1 MRANQAIEVMHKY
14 GKSFYWA
21 SFFLGKKHTYNAA
34 VLYEFCRFLDDLAD
48 GNEKNKAERLNE
60 IATAIAS
67 NKDLSKPCIRNFLT
81 LSKNNDISVQPA
93 LELISGMQMD
103 QTVFELKTE
112 RELLRYSH
120 AVAGTVGVMMCK
132 LLGCKEN
139 DAYAF
144 AVDLGIAMQLTNI
157 ARDVLE
163 DANMGRRYIPE
174 EWLSSSISVTEI
186 AIGKSDIKKTIA
198 DAIKNLLTLSEQ
210 YYISAF
216 AGIKFL
222 PLRSRLAIIIAL
234 RIYREIGIKLTK
246 KQYNWWEGR
255 TIVTRRAKLLL
266 TIRSIGDLFFLKSRK
281 HDESLHIHLKGL
293 SGVDCSTF

>member
-1 MRANQAIEVMHKY
+1 MSQ
-14 GKSFYWA
+14 
-21 SFFLGKKHTYNAA
+21 
-34 VLYEFCRFLDDLAD
+34 
-48 GNEKNKAERLNE
+48 
-60 IATAIAS
+60 
-67 NKDLSKPCIRNFLT
+67 PCIRNFLT
-81 LSKNNDISVQPA
+81 LSKNNEISVQPA
-93 LELISGMQMD
+93 LELIAGMQMD

-132 LLGCKEN
+132 LLGCKEK

-174 EWLSSSISVTEI
+174 EWLSNPISVTEI

-198 DAIKNLLTLSEQ
+198 DAIKNLLTLSEK

-234 RIYREIGIKLTK
+234 RIYREIGIKLSK

-255 TIVTRRAKLLL
+255 TIISRGAKLLL
-266 TIRSIGDLFFLKSRK
+266 TIRSIGDLFFLKSNK

>member
-1 MRANQAIEVMHKY
+1 MRVNQAIEVMHKY

-21 SFFLGKKHTYNAA
+21 SFFLGKKHTSNAA

-81 LSKNNDISVQPA
+81 LSKNNEISVQPA

-132 LLGCKEN
+132 LLGCKEK

-174 EWLSSSISVTEI
+174 EWLSNSISVTEI
-186 AIGKSDIKKTIA
+186 AIAKSDIKKTIA
-198 DAIKNLLTLSEQ
+198 DSIKTFLKLSE
-210 YYISAF
+210 
-216 AGIKFL
+216 K
-222 PLRSRLAIIIAL
+222 
-234 RIYREIGIKLTK
+234 
-246 KQYNWWEGR
+246 
-255 TIVTRRAKLLL
+255 
-266 TIRSIGDLFFLKSRK
+266 
-281 HDESLHIHLKGL
+281 
-293 SGVDCSTF
+293 

>member
-1 MRANQAIEVMHKY
+1 
-14 GKSFYWA
+14 
-21 SFFLGKKHTYNAA
+21 
-34 VLYEFCRFLDDLAD
+34 
-48 GNEKNKAERLNE
+48 
-60 IATAIAS
+60 
-67 NKDLSKPCIRNFLT
+67 
-81 LSKNNDISVQPA
+81 
-93 LELISGMQMD
+93 
-103 QTVFELKTE
+103 
-112 RELLRYSH
+112 
-120 AVAGTVGVMMCK
+120 MCK

-198 DAIKNLLTLSEQ
+198 DAIENLLTLSEK
-210 YYISAF
+210 YYNSAF

-234 RIYREIGIKLTK
+234 RIYREIGIKLSK

-255 TIVTRRAKLLL
+255 TIISRGAKLLL
-266 TIRSIGDLFFLKSRK
+266 TIRSIGDLFFLKSSE

>member
-1 MRANQAIEVMHKY
+1 
-14 GKSFYWA
+14 
-21 SFFLGKKHTYNAA
+21 
-34 VLYEFCRFLDDLAD
+34 
-48 GNEKNKAERLNE
+48 
-60 IATAIAS
+60 
-67 NKDLSKPCIRNFLT
+67 
-81 LSKNNDISVQPA
+81 
-93 LELISGMQMD
+93 MD

-174 EWLSSSISVTEI
+174 EWLSNSISVTEI
-186 AIGKSDIKKTIA
+186 AIAKSDIKTTIA
-198 DAIKNLLTLSEQ
+198 DAIKTLLTLSEK

-234 RIYREIGIKLTK
+234 RIYREIGIKLSK

-255 TIVTRRAKLLL
+255 TIISRGAKLLL
-266 TIRSIGDLFFLKSRK
+266 TIRSIGDLFFLKSSE

>member
-1 MRANQAIEVMHKY
+1 MHKY

-21 SFFLGKKHTYNAA
+21 SFFLGKKHTSNAA

-81 LSKNNDISVQPA
+81 LSKNNEISVQPA

-132 LLGCKEN
+132 LLGCKEK

-198 DAIKNLLTLSEQ
+198 DAIKTLLTLSEK

-234 RIYREIGIKLTK
+234 RIYREIGIKLAK

-255 TIVTRRAKLLL
+255 TIITRGAKLLL
-266 TIRSIGDLFFLKSRK
+266 TIRSIGDLFFLKSSE

>member
-67 NKDLSKPCIRNFLT
+67 NKDLSKPCIRNFLI
-81 LSKNNDISVQPA
+81 LSKNNEISVQPA
-93 LELISGMQMD
+93 LELIAGMQMD

-132 LLGCKEN
+132 LLGCKEK

-174 EWLSSSISVTEI
+174 EWLSNSISVSEI
-186 AIGKSDIKKTIA
+186 AIAKSDIKKTIA
-198 DAIKNLLTLSEQ
+198 DAIKTLLTLSEK

-234 RIYREIGIKLTK
+234 RIYREIGIKLAK
-246 KQYNWWEGR
+246 KQ
-255 TIVTRRAKLLL
+255 
-266 TIRSIGDLFFLKSRK
+266 
-281 HDESLHIHLKGL
+281 
-293 SGVDCSTF
+293 

>member
-21 SFFLGKKHTYNAA
+21 SFFLGKKHNSNEA

-81 LSKNNDISVQPA
+81 LSKNNEISVQPA

-132 LLGCKEN
+132 LLGCKEK

-174 EWLSSSISVTEI
+174 EWLSNSISVTEI
-186 AIGKSDIKKTIA
+186 AIAKSDIKKTIA
-198 DAIKNLLTLSEQ
+198 DAIKTLLTLSEK

-234 RIYREIGIKLTK
+234 RIYREIGIKLAK

-255 TIVTRRAKLLL
+255 TIISRGAKLLL
-266 TIRSIGDLFFLKSRK
+266 TIRSIGDLFFLKSSE

>member
-1 MRANQAIEVMHKY
+1 MRANQAIEVMHKH

-48 GNEKNKAERLNE
+48 GNEKNKAKRLNQ

-67 NKDLSKPCIRNFLT
+67 NKDLSQPCIRNFLT
-81 LSKNNDISVQPA
+81 LSKNNEISVQPA
-93 LELISGMQMD
+93 LELIAGMQMD

-132 LLGCKEN
+132 LLGCKEK

-174 EWLSSSISVTEI
+174 EWLSNPISVTEI

-198 DAIKNLLTLSEQ
+198 DAIKNLLTLSEK

-234 RIYREIGIKLTK
+234 RIYREIGIKLSK

-255 TIVTRRAKLLL
+255 TIISRGAKLLL
-266 TIRSIGDLFFLKSRK
+266 TIRSIGDLFFLKSSE

>member
-1 MRANQAIEVMHKY
+1 ME
-14 GKSFYWA
+14 
-21 SFFLGKKHTYNAA
+21 
-34 VLYEFCRFLDDLAD
+34 
-48 GNEKNKAERLNE
+48 
-60 IATAIAS
+60 
-67 NKDLSKPCIRNFLT
+67 
-81 LSKNNDISVQPA
+81 
-93 LELISGMQMD
+93 MQKIKLQLD

-132 LLGCKEN
+132 LLGCKEK

-174 EWLSSSISVTEI
+174 EWLSNSISVTEI
-186 AIGKSDIKKTIA
+186 AIAKSDIKKTIA
-198 DAIKNLLTLSEQ
+198 DAIKTLLTLSEK
-210 YYISAF
+210 YYMSAF

-234 RIYREIGIKLTK
+234 RIYREIGIKLAK

-255 TIVTRRAKLLL
+255 TIITRGAKLLL
-266 TIRSIGDLFFLKSRK
+266 TIRSIGDLFFLKSSE

>member
-1 MRANQAIEVMHKY
+1 MHKY

-21 SFFLGKKHTYNAA
+21 SFFLGKKHTSNAA

-48 GNEKNKAERLNE
+48 GNAKNKAERLNE

-81 LSKNNDISVQPA
+81 LSKNNEISVQPA

-132 LLGCKEN
+132 LLGCKEK

-174 EWLSSSISVTEI
+174 EWLSNSISVTEI
-186 AIGKSDIKKTIA
+186 AIAKSDIKKTIA
-198 DAIKNLLTLSEQ
+198 DAIKTLLTLSEK

-234 RIYREIGIKLTK
+234 RIYREIGIKLAK

-255 TIVTRRAKLLL
+255 TIITRGAKLLL
-266 TIRSIGDLFFLKSRK
+266 TIRSIGDLFFLKSSE